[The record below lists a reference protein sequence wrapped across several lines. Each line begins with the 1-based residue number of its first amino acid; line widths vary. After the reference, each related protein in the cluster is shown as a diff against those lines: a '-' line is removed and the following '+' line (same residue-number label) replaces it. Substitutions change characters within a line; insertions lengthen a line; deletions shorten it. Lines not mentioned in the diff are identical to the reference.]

1 MPYYYRRRRTIT
13 ISLLAIIV
21 SSLLVIAASKAGA
34 IRHPQNSV
42 VVSVFSFVNHNFNR
56 EHPRIKNH
64 RHYQLSNKN
73 KALLG
78 IMSSSTATASSSM
91 TKISSSNNNDNN
103 DDDDAASSALRIRQR
118 KQELRKLMRSRMKS
132 TYPTSNETKSSIL
145 LLNSTSLLGIQSDL
159 VFHRLFKL
167 QQYTTANS
175 IGIFLSMPAGE
186 IQTKSAIRRMI
197 QDKKSL
203 FVPRVGIDF
212 DNPDMDMIRC
222 DEYIQT
228 SLSSK
233 LHDNDDDNNNNN
245 KELFYNDWPRNK
257 WGIPEPPPLQD
268 DDSAIVAKQGDI
280 DILIVPGCAFDKVGR
295 RLGHGKGYYDRF
307 IAKIR
312 IEYDDNN
319 TTTTGGSNDTVP
331 GDDNEKD
338 GSAETTKTKTK
349 KKKPLLVGVCLEEQ
363 YLQQLPYG
371 IAKNWEKE
379 DADLKKNNNNNDGGI
394 IPITDHDCIMD
405 VILTPSKT
413 ILLRNFQ

>member
-1 MPYYYRRRRTIT
+1 
-13 ISLLAIIV
+13 
-21 SSLLVIAASKAGA
+21 
-34 IRHPQNSV
+34 
-42 VVSVFSFVNHNFNR
+42 
-56 EHPRIKNH
+56 
-64 RHYQLSNKN
+64 
-73 KALLG
+73 
-78 IMSSSTATASSSM
+78 MSSSTTTASSSM

-103 DDDDAASSALRIRQR
+103 DNDDAVSSSARIRQR
-118 KQELRKLMRSRMKS
+118 KQELRKLIRSRMKS
-132 TYPTSNETKSSIL
+132 TYPTSNETKSSVL

-159 VFHRLFKL
+159 VFHRLFQL

-175 IGIFLSMPAGE
+175 IGIFLSMPGGE
-186 IQTKSAIRRMI
+186 IQTSSAIARMI

-203 FVPRVGIDF
+203 YVPRVGLDF

-233 LHDNDDDNNNNN
+233 LHDNDDDN
-245 KELFYNDWPRNK
+245 KSKKKMFYDGWPRNK
-257 WGIPEPPPLQD
+257 WDIPEPPLPIQD
-268 DDSAIVAKQGDI
+268 DDDDNASPLLVVAKQGDI
-280 DILIVPGCAFDKVGR
+280 DILIVPGCAFDKAGR

-319 TTTTGGSNDTVP
+319 TITTGSNNDTNVSSTS

-338 GSAETTKTKTK
+338 GPAVTTKTK

-371 IAKNWEKE
+371 IATNWKE
-379 DADLKKNNNNNDGGI
+379 EDSADQRNNNNNDGI
-394 IPITDHDCIMD
+394 IPITDHDCFMD

-413 ILLRNFQ
+413 ILLRNFQVLSFNH

>member
-1 MPYYYRRRRTIT
+1 
-13 ISLLAIIV
+13 
-21 SSLLVIAASKAGA
+21 
-34 IRHPQNSV
+34 
-42 VVSVFSFVNHNFNR
+42 
-56 EHPRIKNH
+56 
-64 RHYQLSNKN
+64 
-73 KALLG
+73 
-78 IMSSSTATASSSM
+78 
-91 TKISSSNNNDNN
+91 
-103 DDDDAASSALRIRQR
+103 
-118 KQELRKLMRSRMKS
+118 MKS

-159 VFHRLFKL
+159 VFHRLFQL

-186 IQTKSAIRRMI
+186 IQTSSAIRRMI
-197 QDKKSL
+197 QDNKSL
-203 FVPRVGIDF
+203 YVPRVGIDF

-228 SLSSK
+228 SLSLSSK
-233 LHDNDDDNNNNN
+233 LHENDDDNNNN
-245 KELFYNDWPRNK
+245 KKMFYDDWPRNK
-257 WGIPEPPPLQD
+257 WDIPEPPPPIQD

-371 IAKNWEKE
+371 IAKNWKEE
-379 DADLKKNNNNNDGGI
+379 DAADQKNNNNNNNDDDGGI